1 MFKYFFLN
9 HNLLQVPST
18 NQNHF
23 QRQHFPWDFLLVSSD
38 PTHAPS
44 LLCQAALSC
53 HGIAL
58 CNLSFACFS
67 LRCCVLAPW
76 RDCPHT
82 LWHWMRLLMNLRN
95 PKTQNLFGFGYPFF
109 GMTASC
115 GSPPW
120 LWALPCVRSGW
131 SSSACM
137 VVVPAKL
144 FIMWSRVGREMSKPV
159 HVLWRFH
166 WRCCSLK
173 PLEHMFITST
183 FSHTMQAIVC
193 TKVKAMCCS
202 VAMY

>member
-1 MFKYFFLN
+1 MY
-9 HNLLQVPST
+9 HNLLQAPST

-23 QRQHFPWDFLLVSSD
+23 QRQHFPWDFLLGSSD

-53 HGIAL
+53 HGIAS
-58 CNLSFACFS
+58 CNLSAWHAS
-67 LRCCVLAPW
+67 LYCSLTRLSSHAV
-76 RDCPHT
+76 T
-82 LWHWMRLLMNLRN
+82 LNEVDELKKPQSSELV
-95 PKTQNLFGFGYPFF
+95 
-109 GMTASC
+109 
-115 GSPPW
+115 W
-120 LWALPCVRSGW
+120 LWLSGHVQKEHSLAWRLAVARLPDWALLCVCGW

-159 HVLWRFH
+159 HVLWEFH

-183 FSHTMQAIVC
+183 FSHTRQAIVC